1 MTHALPLRARY
12 VISTT
17 RLRHDPQT
25 LLLLYKDEM
34 YLRHGKETI
43 SMNYP
48 ISVFL
53 LLISSLTFARQ
64 KLSILMTHA
73 LPKARHVISTTRL
86 RHDPQTLLL
95 LYKDQMY
102 CIAGTAKKQ

>member
-1 MTHALPLRARY
+1 
-12 VISTT
+12 
-17 RLRHDPQT
+17 
-25 LLLLYKDEM
+25 M

-43 SMNYP
+43 RMNYA

-64 KLSILMTHA
+64 KLSVLMTHA
-73 LPKARHVISTTRL
+73 LPPRARHVISTTRL